1 MCYCVAIV
9 IGVYT
14 EVSGRMSSKR
24 KVRLRQCGH
33 KVKHSDEREAWGHA
47 RHLYEKDGARMSVYK
62 CRWCGGYHVG
72 HR

>member
-1 MCYCVAIV
+1 
-9 IGVYT
+9 
-14 EVSGRMSSKR
+14 MSSKR